1 MTEVTFFGDSARA
14 AERLQTKRGEGDLI
28 MSQTLESV
36 FEVQEAIFRVRGI
49 GGGQRVTELGVSLVA
64 LWLADPGES
73 DFGCVVDDDVIARA
87 NVERSQAVDEKL
99 WKNKEHHKYWHW
111 IYGQSRYME
120 FLSALVF

>member
-14 AERLQTKRGEGDLI
+14 AERLQTKRVGWGGDLI

-64 LWLADPGES
+64 L
-73 DFGCVVDDDVIARA
+73 
-87 NVERSQAVDEKL
+87 
-99 WKNKEHHKYWHW
+99 
-111 IYGQSRYME
+111 
-120 FLSALVF
+120 